1 MPQHTLHFQGK
12 AHRFR
17 SKDLLHFL
25 RLIHCNH
32 PQATKLQDIKQ
43 SFPSISG
50 KQLARYIETL
60 EERGLALLNYQ
71 TKTRGPYQLKVAHQ
85 TLQLPPIEATAPVE
99 SPKTETS
106 VPSFLEKLTID
117 DFLNPA
123 WIEWISNLMQA
134 NLCLQSAQFSY
145 EEGGNFRFLQQAET
159 AALTL
164 PSWARLVVDVCH
176 AHHLERAS
184 RYRDASTYLK
194 RIEKAALH
202 QHIPPIILARAR
214 LCRTKI
220 LYDQGRYHDSQKE
233 LNGVQILS
241 THFPPLWRNMQ
252 GLLNGQR
259 LNQASTISTQTRQ
272 DLDQALLSFLEG
284 MTDIFMHNGDYSI
297 LDALSFNYANNL
309 YRAIK
314 KSLISTEHMKTVL
327 HWFLLNI
334 LICREVGIGDHSI
347 YTHLLIVDMID
358 EFNLSKSS
366 LPDQLAHLL
375 DTPARRRQYLQRYL
389 NIARKSG
396 NRLEIAECLM
406 RLGQRTE
413 HHDQAQAHFEE
424 AMELALSLANPT
436 LLKEIRGA
444 ILARKHSTKQSE
456 TNTQGS
462 SSKNRSLRLQKSIKQ
477 L

>member
-1 MPQHTLHFQGK
+1 MPQHTLHFQGQ

-25 RLIHCNH
+25 RLIHCKH

-60 EERGLALLNYQ
+60 EERGLTLLNYQ
-71 TKTRGPYQLKVAHQ
+71 TKTRGPYQLRVAHQ
-85 TLQLPPIEATAPVE
+85 ALQLPP
-99 SPKTETS
+99 SETS
-106 VPSFLEKLTID
+106 VSTEIQHTEKRVPSFLQQLRID

-123 WIEWISNLMQA
+123 WIEWIDNLMQA
-134 NLCLQSAQFSY
+134 NLCLQSAKFSY
-145 EEGGNFRFLQQAET
+145 EDGGNFKFLQQADI
-159 AALTL
+159 AAQTL
-164 PSWARLVVDVCH
+164 PTWAQLVVDACH

-184 RYRDASTYLK
+184 RYRDASKYLK
-194 RIEKAALH
+194 RIDKAALH
-202 QHIPPIILARAR
+202 QHIPAIILARAR
-214 LCRTKI
+214 LCRAKI
-220 LYDQGRYHDSQKE
+220 LYDQGRYQDSQE
-233 LNGVQILS
+233 VLNGVQILS

-252 GLLNGQR
+252 GLLSGQR
-259 LNQASTISTQTRQ
+259 LNQASAICAQTHH
-272 DLDQALLSFLEG
+272 DLEQTLFSFLEG
-284 MTDIFMHNGDYSI
+284 MTDIFMHNGDYSL

-314 KSLISTEHMKTVL
+314 KSIVGTEHMKTVL

-358 EFNLSKSS
+358 EFKLSKSS

-375 DTPARRRQYLQRYL
+375 DTPARRRLYLQRYL

-406 RLGQRTE
+406 RLGQRAE
-413 HHDQAQAHFEE
+413 QAEQAQSYFEE

-444 ILARKHSTKQSE
+444 IFARKQNLQKSKPGVQAAATKKRSTQ
-456 TNTQGS
+456 
-462 SSKNRSLRLQKSIKQ
+462 LQKSIK
-477 L
+477 

>member
-1 MPQHTLHFQGK
+1 MPQHTLHFQGQ

-32 PQATKLQDIKQ
+32 PQVTKLQDIKQ

-85 TLQLPPIEATAPVE
+85 TLQLPHLETIAGAE
-99 SPKTETS
+99 SAHTKSLETS
-106 VPSFLEKLTID
+106 FLKALNLN

-123 WIEWISNLMQA
+123 WIEWINNLLQS
-134 NLCLQSAQFSY
+134 NLCLQSAKFSY
-145 EEGGNFRFLQQAET
+145 EDDGNFRFLQQAEN
-159 AALTL
+159 AALKL
-164 PSWARLVVDVCH
+164 PSWAKLVVDVCH

-184 RYRDASTYLK
+184 RYRDASKYLK

-214 LCRTKI
+214 LCRAKI
-220 LYDQGRYHDSQKE
+220 LYDQGRYQDSQAA
-233 LNGVQILS
+233 LNDVQILS

-259 LNQASTISTQTRQ
+259 LNQSTTNSAQTSH
-272 DLDQALLSFLEG
+272 DLDHALLSFLEG

-314 KSLISTEHMKTVL
+314 KSLVGTEHMKTVL

-358 EFNLSKSS
+358 EFKLSKSK
-366 LPDQLAHLL
+366 LPEPLMNLL

-406 RLGQRTE
+406 RMGQRAE
-413 HHDQAQAHFEE
+413 QAEQAQTYFDE

-436 LLKEIRGA
+436 LLKEIREA
-444 ILARKHSTKQSE
+444 ILARKQNTKQGQKNTQNSSTKKHSR
-456 TNTQGS
+456 
-462 SSKNRSLRLQKSIKQ
+462 RSQKSIEQ